1 MMKLI
6 SGSNLSKQKELLLW
20 EEINQVQFLKLN
32 MMILFVQIQDLTIL
46 LKKSNFSRRLG
57 IFLRLK
63 SVSHLN
69 GQETYADLF

>member
-69 GQETYADLF
+69 GQETYAVLF

>member
-1 MMKLI
+1 MAHP
-6 SGSNLSKQKELLLW
+6 SWNR
-20 EEINQVQFLKLN
+20 VKLN

-69 GQETYADLF
+69 GQETYAVLF